1 MVQVLLDAHWDRGS
15 KNKEVGGVSVKGVYQ
30 IKKKKEER
38 KDRKGFSSVLHGWI
52 VQKVDGL
59 ILR

>member
-1 MVQVLLDAHWDRGS
+1 MVQVLPDAHWDRGS

-38 KDRKGFSSVLHGWI
+38 KDRKGFSSVLMG
-52 VQKVDGL
+52 GL
-59 ILR
+59 CRKLMD

>member
-38 KDRKGFSSVLHGWI
+38 KDRKGFSSVLMG
-52 VQKVDGL
+52 GL
-59 ILR
+59 CRKLMD

>member
-30 IKKKKEER
+30 IKKKKR
-38 KDRKGFSSVLHGWI
+38 KKGKIEKVSVLCSW
-52 VQKVDGL
+52 VDCAES
-59 ILR
+59 

>member
-30 IKKKKEER
+30 IKKKR
-38 KDRKGFSSVLHGWI
+38 KKGKIEKVSVLCFMG
-52 VQKVDGL
+52 GL
-59 ILR
+59 CRKLMD